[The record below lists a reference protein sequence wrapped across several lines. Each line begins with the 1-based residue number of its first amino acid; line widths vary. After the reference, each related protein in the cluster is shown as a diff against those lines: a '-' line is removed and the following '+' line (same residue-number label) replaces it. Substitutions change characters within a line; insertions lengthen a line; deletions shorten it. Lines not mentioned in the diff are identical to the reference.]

1 MVVTLHSTLG
11 ESGITYI
18 LNSTKVD
25 YLFTQ
30 TDLVRLMN
38 RIKPNVQTVQ
48 KLINIRNPFVDQ
60 LTDDEK
66 KETKYELFEL
76 DKLIKESQTLP
87 DLNLNNNSEFSI
99 DDVALIMFTSGST
112 G

>member
-1 MVVTLHSTLG
+1 M
-11 ESGITYI
+11 
-18 LNSTKVD
+18 
-25 YLFTQ
+25 FTQ

-66 KETKYELFEL
+66 KETEYELFEL

>member
-1 MVVTLHSTLG
+1 
-11 ESGITYI
+11 
-18 LNSTKVD
+18 
-25 YLFTQ
+25 
-30 TDLVRLMN
+30 MN